1 MSPLYRH
8 SPLKK
13 KSKKASARSLF
24 GGDNTDTLTCQ
35 PILEKNDI
43 VQNETDLKASA
54 RSLFGGDNTDTL
66 TCQPILE
73 ENDIVQNETD
83 FKASARELFGNDDAD
98 VCQTNSDQNDNFL
111 CDASL
116 IFAHE
121 EQRDKGWEDSVL
133 EQMLELT
140 PVVLQKLLEE
150 NMGDVILSFYQQVE
164 SGAFPLNNLAFLLWT
179 DVVKWFDC
187 SNTSSMRYSEDSKKF
202 WKLGWHLFGGRFVN
216 FMSGFKNESQ
226 VVLGD
231 TSKGLYSPQSS
242 DINFAGPS
250 FSVLREFN
258 P

>member
-1 MSPLYRH
+1 M
-8 SPLKK
+8 KK
-13 KSKKASARSLF
+13 KSRKASDRSLF

-83 FKASARELFGNDDAD
+83 FKASARELFGSDDAD

-121 EQRDKGWEDSVL
+121 EQRDKGWEESVL

-140 PVVLQKLLEE
+140 PVILQKVLEE
-150 NMGDVILSFYQQVE
+150 TWEM
-164 SGAFPLNNLAFLLWT
+164 
-179 DVVKWFDC
+179 
-187 SNTSSMRYSEDSKKF
+187 
-202 WKLGWHLFGGRFVN
+202 
-216 FMSGFKNESQ
+216 
-226 VVLGD
+226 
-231 TSKGLYSPQSS
+231 
-242 DINFAGPS
+242 
-250 FSVLREFN
+250 
-258 P
+258 